1 MKARLLSWTLLLAL
15 PALLA
20 AQYKPWYNHY
30 NFAYGAKARAMGN
43 AFSAVAD
50 DLTAAF
56 WNPAGLALQRSPEFY
71 LGYRNSSQQYGYDLQ
86 SRVLGN
92 ETKLYNYDFAS
103 MLNQIDFFSVSA
115 PATLWKRPWTFALSY
130 YRYIPYGFKGTAREV
145 LTSMLDRANPLRTTV
160 TFRGSEGLDVLA
172 FSAAAAVSGKFTLG
186 CTLQQFFGSGSQDL
200 GTVNPDGEFHSQ
212 YIEKLQGRNFIAG
225 LLFSP
230 FAFLRL
236 GLTWHSGLRSRFD
249 STLLTWEVDAKEV
262 RIDPHEKNSLAR
274 VVIPEQYALGA
285 LLQPLRWLD
294 LSAEFSRLDWGKGSI
309 ENYYDAGAL
318 PYPQKGDWKT
328 KQNNVRNARLGVEV
342 RMPLRRWLL
351 HLRGGW
357 SAERQLY
364 YDAADKA
371 VTVRTFS
378 AGAGCEFSRNLL
390 LEIAFQRQQ
399 ADWPEQGFY
408 FRAPD
413 VASHF
418 HAHEFNLALTY
429 RFGDM
434 FKE

>member
-1 MKARLLSWTLLLAL
+1 
-15 PALLA
+15 
-20 AQYKPWYNHY
+20 
-30 NFAYGAKARAMGN
+30 MGN
-43 AFSAVAD
+43 AFTAVAD

-56 WNPAGLALQRSPEFY
+56 WNPAGLAFQRSPEFY
-71 LGYRNSSQQYGYDLQ
+71 LGYRNSSQQHGYDLQ
-86 SRVLGN
+86 SRALGN
-92 ETKLYNYDFAS
+92 ETKLYNYDFS
-103 MLNQIDFFSVSA
+103 STLNQIDFFSVSA
-115 PATLWKRPWTFALSY
+115 PATLWHRPWTFALSY

-145 LTSMLDRANPLRTTV
+145 LTSLLDRANPLRTTV

-172 FSAAAAVSGKFTLG
+172 FSTSAAVSERLALGFTM
-186 CTLQQFFGSGSQDL
+186 QQFFGSGSQDL
-200 GTVNPDGEFHSQ
+200 GSVNPDGEFHSQ
-212 YIEKLQGRNFIAG
+212 YSEKLQGRNFIAG

-230 FAFLRL
+230 VSFLRL
-236 GLTWHSGLRSRFD
+236 GLAWHSGLRSRFD
-249 STLLTWEVDAKEV
+249 STLLTWQVDANGV

-294 LSAEFSRLDWGKGSI
+294 LSAEFSRLDWGKSSI
-309 ENYYDAGAL
+309 ENYYDVGSL
-318 PYPQKGDWKT
+318 PYPQKGDWKQ
-328 KQNNVRNARLGVEV
+328 KQNNVRNARLGLEV
-342 RMPLRRWLL
+342 RLPLRRWLL

-364 YDAADKA
+364 SDGADQA
-371 VTVRTFS
+371 VTIQTYA

-418 HAHEFNLALTY
+418 HGHEFNLALTY
-429 RFGDM
+429 RFGQI
-434 FKE
+434 FKD